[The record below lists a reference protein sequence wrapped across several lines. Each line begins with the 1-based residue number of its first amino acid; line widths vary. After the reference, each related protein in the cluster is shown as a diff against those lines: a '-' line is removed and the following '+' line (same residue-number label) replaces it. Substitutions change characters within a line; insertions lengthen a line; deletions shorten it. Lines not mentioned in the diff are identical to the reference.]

1 MNSTKGRI
9 LLNLEGLIEKVV
21 VNLLRLA
28 VTELP
33 GDVKAALKNAYDRER
48 SPIGKTQLKAILDNI
63 RLAEERKVPI
73 CQDTGL
79 ISFYLKA
86 GSRFEHLDRIEEIL
100 QKAVM
105 RATVVVPLRPN
116 ALDPFT
122 QENTSNNVGRYVPYI
137 RWRII
142 KGDFLEVTAFPKG
155 GGSENMCAL
164 KMLKPAEGLSELKKF
179 VVESVVKAGGMPCPP
194 TIIGVG
200 IGGGADIAMELAKM
214 ALLRPLD
221 EQHPNSEVVRLEQ
234 ELLEAV
240 NRTGIGPMGLGGD
253 STALALRIEYAHRH
267 PASYPVA
274 IAFQCWAARRATA
287 RIYAD
292 GSVECLSHRNR
303 SLL

>member
-1 MNSTKGRI
+1 MD
-9 LLNLEGLIEKVV
+9 LEDLIEKVSF
-21 VNLLRLA
+21 NLLRLA

-33 GDVKAALKNAYDRER
+33 ADVKAALKDAYNRER
-48 SPIGKTQLKAILDNI
+48 SAIGRIQLKAILDNI
-63 RLAEERKVPI
+63 KLAEEKGIPL

-86 GSRFEHLDRIEEIL
+86 GSQFKNLDKIEEIL
-100 QKAVM
+100 RRVVM
-105 RATVVVPLRPN
+105 RATAEIPLRPN

-122 QENTSNNVGRYVPYI
+122 QENTNNNVGRNVPYI
-137 RWRII
+137 HWSII
-142 KGDFLEVTAFPKG
+142 NGNFLEVTVFPKG
-155 GGSENMCAL
+155 GGSENMCTL
-164 KMLKPAEGLSELKKF
+164 RMLKPADGLNGLKKF

-200 IGGGADIAMELAKM
+200 IGGGADIAMDLAKI

-221 EQHPNSEVVRLEQ
+221 KQHPNPAVVRLEE
-234 ELLEAV
+234 ELIDAV

-253 STALALRIEYAHRH
+253 STALSLNIEYAHRH

-287 RIYAD
+287 RIYDD
-292 GSVECLSHRNR
+292 GSVECLSHRDR

>member
-1 MNSTKGRI
+1 VD
-9 LLNLEGLIEKVV
+9 LEDLIEKVSF
-21 VNLLRLA
+21 NLLRLA

-33 GDVKAALKNAYDRER
+33 ADVKTALKDAYNRER
-48 SPIGKTQLKAILDNI
+48 SAIGRIQLKAILDNI
-63 RLAEERKVPI
+63 KLAEEKGIPL

-86 GSRFEHLDRIEEIL
+86 GSQFKNLDKIEEIL
-100 QKAVM
+100 RRVVM
-105 RATVVVPLRPN
+105 RATAEIPLRPN

-122 QENTSNNVGRYVPYI
+122 QENTNNNVGRNVPYI
-137 RWRII
+137 HWSII
-142 KGDFLEVTAFPKG
+142 NGNFLEVTVFPKG
-155 GGSENMCAL
+155 GGSENMCTL
-164 KMLKPAEGLSELKKF
+164 RMLKPADGLNGLKKF

-200 IGGGADIAMELAKM
+200 IGGGADIAMDLAKI

-221 EQHPNSEVVRLEQ
+221 KQHPNPAVVRLEE
-234 ELLEAV
+234 ELIDAV

-253 STALALRIEYAHRH
+253 STALSLNIEYAHRH

-292 GSVECLSHRNR
+292 GSVECLSHRDR

>member
-1 MNSTKGRI
+1 VD
-9 LLNLEGLIEKVV
+9 LEDLIEKVSF
-21 VNLLRLA
+21 NLLRLA

-33 GDVKAALKNAYDRER
+33 ADVKAALKDAYNRER
-48 SPIGKTQLKAILDNI
+48 SAIGRIQLKAILDNI
-63 RLAEERKVPI
+63 KLAEEKGIPL

-86 GSRFEHLDRIEEIL
+86 GSQFKNLDKIEEIL
-100 QKAVM
+100 RRVVM
-105 RATVVVPLRPN
+105 RATAEIPLRPN

-122 QENTSNNVGRYVPYI
+122 QENTNNNVGRNVPYI
-137 RWRII
+137 HWSII
-142 KGDFLEVTAFPKG
+142 NGNFLEVTVFPKG
-155 GGSENMCAL
+155 GGSENMCTL
-164 KMLKPAEGLSELKKF
+164 RMLKPADGLNGLKKF

-200 IGGGADIAMELAKM
+200 IGGGADIAMDLAKI

-221 EQHPNSEVVRLEQ
+221 KQHPNPAVVRLEE
-234 ELLEAV
+234 ELIDAV

-253 STALALRIEYAHRH
+253 STALSLNIEYAHRH

-292 GSVECLSHRNR
+292 GSVECLSHRDR

>member
-1 MNSTKGRI
+1 MD
-9 LLNLEGLIEKVV
+9 LEDLIEKVSF
-21 VNLLRLA
+21 NLLRLA

-33 GDVKAALKNAYDRER
+33 ADVKAALKDAYNRER
-48 SPIGKTQLKAILDNI
+48 SAIGRIQLKAILDNI
-63 RLAEERKVPI
+63 KLAEEKGIPL

-86 GSRFEHLDRIEEIL
+86 GSQFKNLDKIEEIL
-100 QKAVM
+100 RRVVM
-105 RATVVVPLRPN
+105 RATAEIPLRPN

-122 QENTSNNVGRYVPYI
+122 QENTNNNVGRNVPYI
-137 RWRII
+137 HWSII
-142 KGDFLEVTAFPKG
+142 NGNFLEVTVFPKG
-155 GGSENMCAL
+155 GGSENMCTL
-164 KMLKPAEGLSELKKF
+164 RMLKPADGLNGLKKF

-200 IGGGADIAMELAKM
+200 IGGGADIAMDLAKI

-221 EQHPNSEVVRLEQ
+221 KQHPNPAVVRLEE
-234 ELLEAV
+234 ELIDAV

-253 STALALRIEYAHRH
+253 STALSLNIEYAHRH

-292 GSVECLSHRNR
+292 GSVECLSHRDR

>member
-1 MNSTKGRI
+1 MTHRQGEKT
-9 LLNLEGLIEKVV
+9 LNLEDLIENVT
-21 VNLLRLA
+21 VNLLQLA

-33 GDVKAALKNAYDRER
+33 EDVKTALRNAYDKER
-48 SPIGKTQLKAILDNI
+48 SPIGKTQLKTILENI
-63 RLAEERKVPI
+63 KLAEERRIPI

-86 GSRFEHLDRIEEIL
+86 GSQFKDLDKIEKIL
-100 QKAVM
+100 RKAVM
-105 RATVVVPLRPN
+105 RATVKIPLRPN
-116 ALDPFT
+116 AIDPFI
-122 QENTSNNVGRYVPYI
+122 QKNTNNNTGRHVPYI
-137 RWRII
+137 HWDIAN
-142 KGDFLEVTAFPKG
+142 GDFLEITAFPKG

-164 KMLKPAEGLSELKKF
+164 KILKPAEGLTGLKRF
-179 VVESVVKAGGMPCPP
+179 VVKSAVNAGGMPCPP

-200 IGGGADIAMELAKM
+200 IGGGADIAMDLAKR

-221 EQHPNSEVVRLEQ
+221 EQHPNPFVVQLEQ

-240 NRTGIGPMGLGGD
+240 NKTGIGPMGLGGD

-292 GSVECLSHRNR
+292 GSVECLSHKNR